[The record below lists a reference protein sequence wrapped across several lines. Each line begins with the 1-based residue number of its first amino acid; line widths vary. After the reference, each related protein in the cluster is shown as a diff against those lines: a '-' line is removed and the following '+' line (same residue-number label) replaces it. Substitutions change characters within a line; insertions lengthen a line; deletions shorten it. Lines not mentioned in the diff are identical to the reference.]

1 MNNET
6 MTFKKEKQMNIE
18 IDTTQSTDQ
27 MIAQVLPTLLDAI
40 KEKAY
45 VNGYKASDTEALGL
59 VVSKFTKWDLGA
71 ILNVTSEALEDAN
84 YDDVAKQIDR
94 IA

>member
-1 MNNET
+1 MNDKLK
-6 MTFKKEKQMNIE
+6 FKKGKKMNFE
-18 IDTTQSTDQ
+18 IDTTKSTDE

-84 YDDVAKQIDR
+84 FDAVATQIDR
-94 IA
+94 LA

>member
-6 MTFKKEKQMNIE
+6 MTFKKEKTMNIE
-18 IDTTQSTDQ
+18 IDTTKSTDQ
-27 MIAQVLPTLLDAI
+27 MIEQVLPTLLDAI

-45 VNGYKASDTEALGL
+45 VNGYKASDAEALGL

-84 YDDVAKQIDR
+84 FDDVAKQIDR

>member
-1 MNNET
+1 MNNVT
-6 MTFKKEKQMNIE
+6 MTFKKEKKMNIE
-18 IDTTQSTDQ
+18 IDTTQSTDE
-27 MIAQVLPTLLDAI
+27 MIQQVLPTLLSAI

-45 VNGYKASDTEALGL
+45 VNGYKASDAEALGL

-84 YDDVAKQIDR
+84 YDDVAKQIDK

>member
-1 MNNET
+1 MNDKLK
-6 MTFKKEKQMNIE
+6 FKKGKKMNIE
-18 IDTTQSTDQ
+18 IDTTKSTDE

-84 YDDVAKQIDR
+84 FDDVATQIDR
-94 IA
+94 LA